1 MEIKNMQMPKNFVVV
16 TEENFKTEV
25 LESELPVIVAVG
37 ADWCPDC
44 RRAAPFYM
52 NFANQ
57 YEGKMR
63 FASIDSDKNPKLKE
77 ELGVLHIPT
86 MIVFSKGKAM
96 EETLVEVQTPSE
108 LKAFIEKGIEF
119 AG

>member
-1 MEIKNMQMPKNFVVV
+1 MQMPSNFVVV

-25 LESELPVIVAVG
+25 LESELPIIVAIG
-37 ADWCPDC
+37 AEWCPDC

-57 YEGKMR
+57 FEGKMR
-63 FASIDSDKNPKLKE
+63 FASMDSDKNPKLKE
-77 ELGVLHIPT
+77 ELGVVHIPT
-86 MIVFSKGKAM
+86 MIVFFKGKAM
-96 EETLVEVQTPSE
+96 DEKLVEVKTPSE
-108 LKAFIEKGIEF
+108 LKAFIERGLAF